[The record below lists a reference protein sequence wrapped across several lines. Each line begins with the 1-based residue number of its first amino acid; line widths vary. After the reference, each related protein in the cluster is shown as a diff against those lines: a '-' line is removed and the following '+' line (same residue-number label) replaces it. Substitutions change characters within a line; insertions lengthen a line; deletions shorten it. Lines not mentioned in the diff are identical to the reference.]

1 MITVTTFIIVCPLLF
16 LAGFVDS
23 IAGGGG
29 LISLPAYLLAG
40 LPIHGAIATNKF
52 SSSFGTVIAVA
63 RFIKSGMVSLRL
75 AVPAVICGII
85 GSATGAKLSMI
96 ISEKVLLTML
106 LIALPIAAFC
116 VLNKKLFR
124 DHGNGMA
131 AINARNIAVAS
142 ICALII
148 GIYDGIYGP
157 GTGTFLIIAFT
168 VGARLSIAQAN
179 ANAKVINLSTNVA
192 ALTVFLL
199 HGQVVITVGI
209 AAALSNM
216 LGNYLGA
223 GLVLIKGV
231 KVVRPIII
239 AVLILLLA
247 KILIGF

>member
-1 MITVTTFIIVCPLLF
+1 MCPLLF

-40 LPIHGAIATNKF
+40 LPIHSAIATNKF
-52 SSSFGTVIAVA
+52 SSTFGTLIAVA
-63 RFIKSGMVSLRL
+63 RFIKSGMVSLKL
-75 AVPAVICGII
+75 AAPGVICGII
-85 GSATGAKLSMI
+85 GSTAGAKLSMVI
-96 ISEKVLLTML
+96 PEKVHLTML
-106 LIALPIAAFC
+106 LIVLPLAAFC
-116 VLNKKLFR
+116 VLNKKLFK
-124 DHGNGMA
+124 DYGNDNKAIAAHSIVIA
-131 AINARNIAVAS
+131 AI
-142 ICALII
+142 CAFLI
-148 GIYDGIYGP
+148 GLYDGMYGP

-199 HGQVVITVGI
+199 NGQVLITVGI

-223 GLVLIKGV
+223 GLVLTRGV

-239 AVLILLLA
+239 AVLALLLA
-247 KILIGF
+247 KIIIGF